1 MARDQAPAQL
11 HSPRVV
17 VVGPCA
23 SGKTTLVRLL
33 RERGVDAYVC
43 SQEHSIVRD
52 LWRRQHPDVV
62 VALEVDLETIRA
74 RRGDD
79 WSAAI
84 YEEQR
89 RRLEGARNAADLII
103 DTAHVTPEEAAGRVL
118 ALLRSRGMAHR
129 PADDS
134 VCSVSE

>member
-1 MARDQAPAQL
+1 MSHDARSSL
-11 HSPRVV
+11 LRSPRVV

-43 SQEHSIVRD
+43 GQEHSIVRD
-52 LWRRQHPDVV
+52 LWRRQNPDVV
-62 VALEVDLETIRA
+62 VALTVDLETIRA

-79 WSAAI
+79 WSATI

-89 RRLEGARNAADLII
+89 RRLHDAMEAADLII
-103 DTAHVTPEEAAGRVL
+103 DTRRVGPEDAVSLVL
-118 ALLRSRGMAHR
+118 QLLASRGLVPEAR
-129 PADDS
+129 RD
-134 VCSVSE
+134 

>member
-1 MARDQAPAQL
+1 MTHFAPSTL
-11 HSPRVV
+11 LGTPRVV

-43 SQEHSIVRD
+43 GQEHSIVRD

-62 VALEVDLETIRA
+62 VALDVDLETVRA

-84 YEEQR
+84 FEEQR
-89 RRLEGARNAADLII
+89 RRLQDAMNAADLVI
-103 DTAHVTPEEAAGRVL
+103 DTARVGPEDAVNLVL
-118 ALLRSRGMAHR
+118 ALLRSRGAA
-129 PADDS
+129 AD
-134 VCSVSE
+134 VQRR

>member
-1 MARDQAPAQL
+1 MTHFAPSTL
-11 HSPRVV
+11 LGTPRVV

-43 SQEHSIVRD
+43 GQEHSIVRD

-62 VALEVDLETIRA
+62 VALDVDLETVRA

-84 YEEQR
+84 FEEQR
-89 RRLEGARNAADLII
+89 RRLQDAMNAADLVI
-103 DTAHVTPEEAAGRVL
+103 DTARVGPEDAVDLVL
-118 ALLRSRGMAHR
+118 ALLRSRGAA
-129 PADDS
+129 AD
-134 VCSVSE
+134 VQRR